1 MRKDFIMKR
10 TIILCLLFLTVNMV
24 LALTEC
30 PAQERKTFNHNPIN
44 GNVMFGRNDPSKYK
58 SAKFTHGGA
67 GTVRYMELTPRE
79 KFTTEF
85 LFVHRGVLDPKSG
98 IGEHVHRRMEEM
110 YFVLDDNT
118 ACFTVNG
125 RTAELPGPCMVLCP
139 MGSSHGIYNPSDKVV
154 EFMNLGIS
162 YENRQYDAVN
172 FSEKDDLIDAELE
185 SPPPFLWSVL
195 DKRLLRRVPAF
206 YNGKGEMYIRT
217 IWSTDKFKTNWG
229 FVNHYLLPPGSS
241 IGYHRH
247 DVMEEVYYIL
257 KGTGRMTVDD
267 VTFDVKA
274 GDAASVILHGSHG
287 LYNNSDEDLEVLSVA
302 VPLEKG
308 VYDGADLGDDLTNR

>member
-1 MRKDFIMKR
+1 MKR
-10 TIILCLLFLTVNMV
+10 TIVITFSFLV
-24 LALTEC
+24 LYLGTTLTEC
-30 PAQERKTFNHNPIN
+30 SAQEKKTYNHNPIN
-44 GNVMFGRNDPSKYK
+44 GNVFFGRNDPSMYM
-58 SAKFTHGGA
+58 SATYTHGGA

-85 LFVHRGVLDPKSG
+85 LFLHRGVLDPKSG

-110 YFVLDDNT
+110 YFVLDNNI
-118 ACFTVNG
+118 AQFTVNG
-125 RTAELPGPCMVLCP
+125 RTAELTGPCMVLCP
-139 MGSSHGIYNPSDKVV
+139 MGSSHGIYNPTDNEI
-154 EFMNLGIS
+154 EFMNLGVT
-162 YENRQYDAVN
+162 YENHKYDAVN
-172 FSEKDDLIDAELE
+172 FAKKDDLADIELE
-185 SPPPFLWSVL
+185 SPPPFLWSVI
-195 DKRLLRRVPAF
+195 DKRLLHPVPSF
-206 YNGKGEMYIRT
+206 YNGKGEMFIRQ

-257 KGTGRMTVDD
+257 SGKGRMTVDD

-274 GDAASVILHGSHG
+274 GDAATVVLHGAHG
-287 LYNNSDEDLEVLSVA
+287 LYNNSDDDLEVLSIA

-308 VYDGADLGDDLTNR
+308 VYDGVLLGDDLTNR